1 MPMTCVAYGCKN
13 HFVRGCGKQF
23 FRFPIK
29 DPERVSKWVIA
40 IRRKNWKPSAS
51 SRICSD
57 HFTDRDYML
66 RPGAMVPRLRLDAV
80 PSIFNGFP
88 KHLKERLERKK
99 KKKADE
105 QVVIVCN
112 QMETQ
117 NADQPFPDTEELM
130 KASGPCE
137 NSESTTDRTTESSL
151 PATEIQG
158 TDAPGN
164 QEKQEAV
171 VVNSKETM
179 TMKTCVVYGCSN
191 ALFKGCNKKFFRF
204 PLNDPEC
211 LSKWTVAV
219 QCKYWKPSTSS
230 IICSD
235 HFTDKDYM
243 SCPKAMGPH
252 LRNDAVP
259 SIFIKNPKW
268 KNKTGDVTEVQ
279 NGDQVKLGPTEKSLH
294 TACVVYGCNNRFV
307 KGSKKQFFRFPLKN
321 PEQLCKWFQ
330 AIRTTKW
337 KPSASSRICS
347 DHFKDKDYVLQPGM
361 KVPRLHANAVPFV
374 CKKKR
379 SRRNN
384 FKLEFVTSEPLTETL
399 RPADHTYSAL
409 LNAVDIPCY
418 KPDTIELKKKV
429 KTLQRQVQRQ
439 RHTIKKLSERI
450 AQLKKNKDLCSITS
464 LVV

>member
-1 MPMTCVAYGCKN
+1 MPMTCVAYGCNN

-29 DPERVSKWVIA
+29 DPERLFMWVTA

-57 HFTDRDYML
+57 HFTDKDYML

-99 KKKADE
+99 KKKTDD
-105 QVVIVCN
+105 QVVIICN

-117 NADQPFPDTEELM
+117 YADQPFHHTEEL
-130 KASGPCE
+130 KKTSNSCE

-151 PATEIQG
+151 LATEILG
-158 TDAPGN
+158 TDIAEN
-164 QEKQEAV
+164 QEIQEAV
-171 VVNSKETM
+171 VTNSKETFK
-179 TMKTCVVYGCSN
+179 MKTCVVYGCN
-191 ALFKGCNKKFFRF
+191 NTLFKGCKKQFFRF

-211 LSKWTVAV
+211 LSKWIVAV
-219 QCKYWKPSTSS
+219 QRKYWKPSTSS

-243 SCPKAMGPH
+243 SCPEATGPQ
-252 LRNDAVP
+252 LRHDAVP

-268 KNKTGDVTEVQ
+268 ENITSDVTEVQ
-279 NGDQVKLGPTEKSLH
+279 NRDQVKLGPAEKSLH

-307 KGSKKQFFRFPLKN
+307 KGCKKQFFRFPLKN
-321 PEQLCKWFQ
+321 PEQLCKWIL
-330 AIRTTKW
+330 AVRTTKW
-337 KPSASSRICS
+337 KPCVSSRICS
-347 DHFKDKDYVLQPGM
+347 DHFKDKDYILQPGM
-361 KVPRLHANAVPFV
+361 KVPQLHANAVPFV
-374 CKKKR
+374 CKEK

-384 FKLEFVTSEPLTETL
+384 FKLEFVTSELLTETP
-399 RPADHTYSAL
+399 RPADHTYSAFH
-409 LNAVDIPCY
+409 NAVDIPYY
-418 KPDTIELKKKV
+418 KPDTVKLKKKV
-429 KTLQRQVQRQ
+429 RTLQRQVQRQ
-439 RHTIKKLSERI
+439 RHTIKKLYERI
-450 AQLKKNKDLCSITS
+450 AQLRKNKDLCSVSS